1 MGDKKP
7 DSYVEN
13 SHILPYGS
21 NISAPAIKLENIEG
35 WKGQKIGKANEYF
48 STKLQEIKKEYEN
61 LVAEFEW
68 NGIVFNSE
76 YNFEPIIG
84 KEYFLY
90 KRENDSFFLSM
101 IEPTEWDKNYIGS
114 FRMTTDNKWEKLINK

>member
-13 SHILPYGS
+13 SHILPYGN

-35 WKGQKIGKANEYF
+35 WRGQKIGKANEYF

-68 NGIVFNSE
+68 NDIVFNSE